1 MKELFEAEVWLRQ
14 MARLRNFVRKN
25 SPRGFRAVL
34 FRMVPKLFLSHQI
47 LPLSFRAVLFR
58 MVPKLIIL
66 QNWKL
71 QCFRA
76 VLFRIVLM
84 IFLSMKINQNFSE
97 NVFQRF
103 SKIYFY
109 GKIESEF
116 I

>member
-1 MKELFEAEVWLRQ
+1 MVPKRILMIEPERICFRAVLFRMVP
-14 MARLRNFVRKN
+14 KP
-25 SPRGFRAVL
+25 SPFSSPLVPRFRAVL
-34 FRMVPKLFLSHQI
+34 FRMVPKLRESYKRRYGG
-47 LPLSFRAVLFR
+47 FRAVLFR
-58 MVPKLIIL
+58 M
-66 QNWKL
+66 
-71 QCFRA
+71 
-76 VLFRIVLM
+76 VLM

>member
-1 MKELFEAEVWLRQ
+1 
-14 MARLRNFVRKN
+14 
-25 SPRGFRAVL
+25 
-34 FRMVPKLFLSHQI
+34 MVPKQMSHKELVI
-47 LPLSFRAVLFR
+47 CSFRAVLFR
-58 MVPKLIIL
+58 MVPKRDEVYVYCED
-66 QNWKL
+66 
-71 QCFRA
+71 CFRA
-76 VLFRIVLM
+76 VLFRMVPKHESLSVKLIACFRAVLFRMVLM

>member
-1 MKELFEAEVWLRQ
+1 M
-14 MARLRNFVRKN
+14 
-25 SPRGFRAVL
+25 
-34 FRMVPKLFLSHQI
+34 
-47 LPLSFRAVLFR
+47 
-58 MVPKLIIL
+58 
-66 QNWKL
+66 
-71 QCFRA
+71 
-76 VLFRIVLM
+76 VLM